1 MKTLVV
7 YHARGSH
14 TERLAREIAR
24 RCRADLERIRE
35 SGPGADGP
43 WGMLRAAWQSAR
55 GATPAIRP
63 PACRPADYELV
74 VIGLPAWRWGLPAPL
89 RSYLG
94 QQRGRFP
101 DVAFF
106 CTDGAADEQRLFD
119 EVQRLCGRPP
129 RATMV
134 VQADDFDPPAH
145 LQPLR
150 RFVTRL
156 AS

>member
-7 YHARGSH
+7 YHARGNH

-35 SGPGADGP
+35 PGQAADGP
-43 WGMLRAAWQSAR
+43 WGVLRAAWQSAR
-55 GATPAIRP
+55 GAETLIRRP
-63 PACRPADYELV
+63 TCRPADYELV

-89 RSYLG
+89 RSYLR
-94 QQRGRFP
+94 QQRGQFP

-106 CTDGAADEQRLFD
+106 CTDGASGEQRLFD
-119 EVQRLCGRPP
+119 EMQRLCGRPP

-134 VQADDFDPPAH
+134 VRADEFDPPAH

>member
-24 RCRADLERIRE
+24 RCRADLDRIRE
-35 SGPGADGP
+35 PGPAADGA
-43 WGMLRAAWQSAR
+43 WGTLRAAWQSACR
-55 GATPAIRP
+55 ATPAIRP
-63 PACRPADYELV
+63 QAYRPADYELV

-89 RSYLG
+89 RSYLR
-94 QQRGRFP
+94 QQRGQFP
-101 DVAFF
+101 EVAFF
-106 CTDGAADEQRLFD
+106 CTDGAPGKQRLFD
-119 EVQRLCGRPP
+119 EMQRLCGRPP

-134 VQADDFDPPAH
+134 VQADPFDPPAH

-156 AS
+156 GS